1 MDELDARYIA
11 VGTLLFLLLLF
22 IGCDSALVCK
32 TVVSIVQCAAI
43 IYAIRQ
49 TGSAWCLLAML
60 CLAVIW

>member
-1 MDELDARYIA
+1 MNDLSDFMIVYGI
-11 VGTLLFLLLLF
+11 VFLLLLF

-32 TVVSIVQCAAI
+32 TVVSLAQCAAI
-43 IYAIRQ
+43 IYAIRK

>member
-11 VGTLLFLLLLF
+11 CGALLFLLLLF
-22 IGCDSALVCK
+22 MASDSAMACK

-43 IYAIRQ
+43 IYAIRK
-49 TGSAWCLLAML
+49 TGSAWCLFAML